1 MNREIKS
8 AKSRYYCDL
17 ISETKGDLNKLW
29 KAVNADG
36 AHHTNP
42 WSIYSALNSHFVS
55 IGRILP
61 EKISCIARASLPVND
76 HSRLFQSQEISES
89 VAHKQLPA
97 LKANK
102 AIGLDN
108 VHARLLKCS
117 AQSITYSITKLINL
131 SLRTGK
137 FQGILKCFKVTALL
151 KSGDRTN
158 QTNYRP
164 ISILPTLSKILERV
178 IHCQLYEYLDSN
190 NLNK

>member
-29 KAVNADG
+29 EAVNADG

-42 WSIYSALNSHFVS
+42 WSIHSALNSHFVS

-137 FQGILKCFKVTALL
+137 FQGMWKCLSDSFIKIWRPN
-151 KSGDRTN
+151 KSN
-158 QTNYRP
+158 K
-164 ISILPTLSKILERV
+164 LSPYFNFTHSQQDLRKGNPLSVVRIP
-178 IHCQLYEYLDSN
+178 
-190 NLNK
+190 